1 MLVSERAPRRMYV
14 AASAVFLA
22 GLLALIAALR
32 DLPIVMP
39 LPVVIL
45 AAAAILAEL
54 TAVAL
59 PRGSST
65 SLAFP
70 LSIAASILAGPGAAG
85 LVAVST
91 AVGLNDFRSRR
102 PTYKILFNFGQ
113 LSLSAVSSGYA
124 YVYLG
129 GRVFHQ
135 AAGAAPLPLNSA
147 DFPAALLP
155 LMALGIVAF
164 SVNTALLSYVL
175 SAERGVSPVT
185 VWTSGLAWAFP
196 MQVAL
201 TFLGASI
208 AQVMSIEL
216 FALALFFFPLVV
228 SRQVYL
234 RYISLKEA
242 YLDTVRS
249 LVGTLEAKDRY
260 TRGHSDR
267 VASLAERIATSMNMS
282 EAQVERVRIAA
293 QLHDLGKVA
302 MADSILQKTG
312 KLTAAEVEQ
321 IRTHPEVGAQI
332 VEKVPALKALAP
344 VVRHHHERYDGNGY
358 GEGLARDAIPL
369 EARIL
374 AVADSFDAMTT
385 ARSYRRA
392 MPMEDAIEEMVTCSG
407 DQFDPVIVG
416 HLFKVLDVDGLA
428 E

>member
-1 MLVSERAPRRMYV
+1 MLVSEHAPRHIYTG
-14 AASAVFLA
+14 ASVVFIA
-22 GLLALIAALR
+22 GLASLVVAFRDFPIAA
-32 DLPIVMP
+32 
-39 LPVVIL
+39 PVPVAIL
-45 AAAAILAEL
+45 AIAAILAEL
-54 TAVAL
+54 TAVEL
-59 PRGSST
+59 PRGGST

-70 LSIAASILAGPGAAG
+70 LSIAASILAGPSAAG
-85 LVAVST
+85 LVAVCT
-91 AVGLNDFRSRR
+91 AVGLNDFQPDR
-102 PTYKILFNFGQ
+102 PKYKILFNFGQ
-113 LSLSAVSSGYA
+113 LSLSAVASGYA

-129 GRVFHQ
+129 GRVFYQ
-135 AAGAAPLPLNSA
+135 AGGPALPFRSA

-155 LMALGIVAF
+155 LLALGIVAF

-175 SAERGVSPVT
+175 STERGISPLA

-201 TFLGASI
+201 TFLGASV

-216 FALALFFFPLVV
+216 FALALFFFPLVL

-234 RYISLKEA
+234 RYINLKEA

-249 LVGTLEAKDRY
+249 LVGTIEAKDRY

-267 VASLAERIATSMNMS
+267 VASLSERIASSMGMS
-282 EAQVERVRIAA
+282 ETQVESVRIAA

-312 KLTAAEVEQ
+312 KLTASEIDQ
-321 IRTHPEVGAQI
+321 IRTHPAVGAQI
-332 VEKVPALKALAP
+332 VEKVPALRELAP
-344 VVRHHHERYDGNGY
+344 VVRHHHERYDGTGY

-385 ARSYRRA
+385 ARSYRPA
-392 MPMEDAIEEMVTCSG
+392 MPVAEAIDEMVACSG

-416 HLFKVLDVDGLA
+416 HLFKVLDVDEPPL
-428 E
+428 

>member
-1 MLVSERAPRRMYV
+1 MSGHASRRVYV
-14 AASAVFLA
+14 GAWVIFGA
-22 GLLALIAALR
+22 GLASLALAFRDFPIAA
-32 DLPIVMP
+32 
-39 LPVVIL
+39 PVPVAIL

-54 TAVAL
+54 TAVTL
-59 PRGSST
+59 PRGGST

-70 LSIAASILAGPGAAG
+70 LSIAASILAGPSAAG
-85 LVAVST
+85 LVAVCT
-91 AVGLNDFRSRR
+91 AVGLNDFRPER
-102 PTYKILFNFGQ
+102 PKYKILFNFGQ
-113 LSLSAVSSGYA
+113 LSLSAVASGYA

-135 AAGAAPLPLNSA
+135 ADSAVPLPLRSG

-175 SAERGVSPVT
+175 SAERGVSPVA

-234 RYISLKEA
+234 RYINLKEA

-267 VASLAERIATSMNMS
+267 VASLSERIASSMHMN

-312 KLTAAEVEQ
+312 KLTAAEVAQ

-332 VEKVPALKALAP
+332 VEKVPALRALAP

-385 ARSYRRA
+385 ARSYRPA
-392 MPMEDAIEEMVTCSG
+392 MPMEDAIEEMVACSG

-416 HLFKVLDVDGLA
+416 HLFKVLDVDRLA
-428 E
+428 R

>member
-1 MLVSERAPRRMYV
+1 MLVSEHAPRRMYV
-14 AASAVFLA
+14 GASLVFVA
-22 GLLALIAALR
+22 GLGLLLIALR
-32 DLPIVMP
+32 DYP
-39 LPVVIL
+39 LAAYAPVVIL

-59 PRGSST
+59 PRGGST

-70 LSIAASILAGPGAAG
+70 LSIAASILAGPSAAG
-85 LVAVST
+85 LVAVCT

-113 LSLSAVSSGYA
+113 LALSAVASGYA

-129 GRVFHQ
+129 GRVFYQ
-135 AAGAAPLPLNSA
+135 PDGSVLSLTSA
-147 DFPAALLP
+147 DFPAALFPIL
-155 LMALGIVAF
+155 ALGIVAF
-164 SVNTALLSYVL
+164 TVNTVLLSYVL
-175 SAERGVSPVT
+175 STERGISPVA

-196 MQVAL
+196 MQIAL
-201 TFLGASI
+201 TFLGASV

-216 FALALFFFPLVV
+216 FALVLFFFPLVV

-234 RYISLKEA
+234 RYVSLKEA

-249 LVGTLEAKDRY
+249 LVGTIEAKDQY

-267 VASLAERIATSMNMS
+267 VAALSERIASSMGMT
-282 EAQVERVRIAA
+282 EEQVENVRIAA

-302 MADSILQKTG
+302 MADSILQKPG
-312 KLTAAEVEQ
+312 RLTAGEIAQ

-332 VEKVPALKALAP
+332 VERVPALKDLAP
-344 VVRHHHERYDGNGY
+344 VVRHHHERYDGTGY

-385 ARSYRRA
+385 ARSYRPA
-392 MPMEDAIEEMVTCSG
+392 MPIPEAVDEMVACSG

-416 HLFKVLDVDGLA
+416 HLFKILDFG
-428 E
+428 EYSE